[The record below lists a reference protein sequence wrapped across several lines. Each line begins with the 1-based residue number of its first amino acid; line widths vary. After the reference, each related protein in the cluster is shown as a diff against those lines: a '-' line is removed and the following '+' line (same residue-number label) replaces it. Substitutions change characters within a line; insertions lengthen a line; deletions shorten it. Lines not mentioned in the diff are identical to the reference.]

1 MSAPKLDNPL
11 YGYVWQT
18 TRPAQIRICA
28 LTLALSPLSML
39 PLELQRRII
48 NIATENGGVRLLLL
62 LGLAY
67 VATALVQGGLKYGLN
82 IQRGI
87 VLETVARDLR
97 RRILVRVSPPGMQAG
112 RMVAGIN
119 AGKVVSMLAAE
130 AEDVAGFAADAISLP
145 LLQSGTIIFVLGYL
159 LWLQPAIAVLAFVI
173 YFPQAVIVPMTQR
186 TINRMARM
194 RMRLV
199 RYLGHLAVRRT
210 PREAYDPARPPG
222 SVLIERIFRIRMWI
236 YLRKFFLTALG
247 NFLDS
252 LGPIVVLVVGGWL
265 VIHGRTEV
273 STLVVFISGFQRI
286 SDPWDQIVSFYRTV
300 TNTNVIYRLIG
311 DTIA

>member
-1 MSAPKLDNPL
+1 MSMPTLKVPL
-11 YGYVWQT
+11 YAYVWRT
-18 TRPAQIRICA
+18 TRTMQIRICIITA
-28 LTLALSPLSML
+28 ILSPLSML

-48 NIATENGGVRLLLL
+48 NDATERHNIRLLVLY
-62 LGLAY
+62 GLAY

-82 IQRGI
+82 MQRGV

-97 RRILVRVSPPGMQAG
+97 RRILQRVSPPGLQSG

-130 AEDVAGFAADAISLP
+130 SEDVAGFAADAISLP
-145 LLQSGTIIFVLGYL
+145 LLQFGTITFVLGYL

-210 PREAYDPARPPG
+210 PRDAYDPARPPG
-222 SVLIERIFRIRMWI
+222 SVLIDRIFRIRIWI

-273 STLVVFISGFQRI
+273 STLVVFISGFQRL
-286 SDPWDQIVSFYRTV
+286 SDPWDQIVSFYRSV
-300 TNTNVIYRLIG
+300 TNTDVIYRLIR
-311 DTIA
+311 DTIE